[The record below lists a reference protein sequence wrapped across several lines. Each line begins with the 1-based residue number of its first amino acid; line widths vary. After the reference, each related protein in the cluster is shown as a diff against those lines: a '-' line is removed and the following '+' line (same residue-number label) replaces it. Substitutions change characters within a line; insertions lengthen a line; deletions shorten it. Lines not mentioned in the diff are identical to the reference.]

1 MATSSFKKGE
11 SMTIHVCI
19 RTYLLISIITSHMLF
34 GTFSLHTVGSWFG
47 RKAHET
53 TVTHTYIAPEDGTLA
68 IETTAGAITINT
80 RARQEHISLVAVK
93 RAAREE
99 QLPELTIG
107 EEQSSQ
113 QLRLKT
119 IFDPHVIKQGSV
131 DYTLTIP
138 ENIKI
143 HAVTHDGSITINKTA
158 LPVVCSTD
166 NGTISIGSSYKMV
179 HATTKYGSID
189 IANALHD
196 VCAQTEYGN
205 ITIQQAHKNV
215 QARTHKGYIT
225 VAYAHIP
232 PTSAVDLH
240 TQIGSI
246 NLELPAN
253 SNVSIKGST
262 QRGTITSEHYL
273 TLKEKL
279 TKLDTSAWRRFKKE
293 VDGMLGSGEA
303 MVTLQCASGNVKI
316 SQAKQDA

>member
-1 MATSSFKKGE
+1 MA
-11 SMTIHVCI
+11 IHFCI
-19 RTYLLISIITSHMLF
+19 RTCLIISIITPYTLF
-34 GTFSLHTVGSWFG
+34 GTFSLDTIRTWFG
-47 RKAHET
+47 RKTHET
-53 TVTHTYIAPEDGTLA
+53 TVTHTYIAPEEGTLA
-68 IETTAGAITINT
+68 IETTAGDITINT
-80 RARQEHISLVAVK
+80 HARQEHITLVAVK
-93 RAAREE
+93 KAAREE
-99 QLPELTIG
+99 QLPELLIG

-119 IFDPHVIKQGSV
+119 IFDPHVIKQGAV

-143 HAVTHDGSITINKTA
+143 HAITHDGSITINKAA
-158 LPVVCSTD
+158 LPVVCCAD
-166 NGTISIGSSYKMV
+166 NGTISIGSNYKTV

-240 TQIGSI
+240 TRSGGIS
-246 NLELPAN
+246 LELPAN
-253 SNVSIKGST
+253 SNASIKGST

-279 TKLDTSAWRRFKKE
+279 TKLDTTAWRRFKKE

-303 MVTLQCASGNVKI
+303 MITLQCASGNVKI